1 MNIFLENHQQLLKTL
16 LEYDVKFILVG
27 GYAVVYHGYKRT
39 TGDMD
44 LWIEPNNQN
53 KEKLINALRFFD
65 FNSDDLDY
73 ISNLDFTK
81 HIAFHFWEEPE
92 RVDCITYISNV
103 TFEEADNKK
112 ILASIENLTIP
123 IIQYNHLIQ
132 SKITSQRLKDRADVE
147 ELQKINQI
155 KRNI

>member
-1 MNIFLENHQQLLKTL
+1 MNIFLENHQLLLKTL
-16 LEYDVKFILVG
+16 LEYNVKFILVG

-53 KEKLINALRFFD
+53 KEKLINALRFFN
-65 FNSDDLDY
+65 FNSDDLEY
-73 ISNLDFTK
+73 IRNLDFTK

-103 TFEEADNKK
+103 TFDEADNKK

-132 SKITSQRLKDRADVE
+132 SKITSQRLKDKADVE